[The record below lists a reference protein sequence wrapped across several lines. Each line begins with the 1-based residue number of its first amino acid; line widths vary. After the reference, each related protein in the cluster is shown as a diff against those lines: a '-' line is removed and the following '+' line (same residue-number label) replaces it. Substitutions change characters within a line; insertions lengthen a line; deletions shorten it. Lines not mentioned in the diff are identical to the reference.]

1 MVFTVAHSKGGVG
14 KSTLSWNLAN
24 ALKFEN
30 KKVKIIDLDFQ
41 QTCFFLNLLAGNR
54 FEVLQTTTVSEL
66 KSILKNK
73 KDDEYIIIDT
83 GGFDIDIN
91 RIAIENANK
100 VLVPLSESPMDIIGF
115 ETFKA
120 ILKESK
126 VQIDVVLNNIFHS
139 QKDFSS
145 ITSILDFSYMKLL
158 TTVIR
163 QRKIYKTVLVNG
175 GSVFESNDLR
185 AINDIKNLLN
195 ELLGVENE

>member
-120 ILKESK
+120 ILKESR

-139 QKDFSS
+139 QKDFSA
-145 ITSILDFSYMKLL
+145 ITSILDLSYMKLL